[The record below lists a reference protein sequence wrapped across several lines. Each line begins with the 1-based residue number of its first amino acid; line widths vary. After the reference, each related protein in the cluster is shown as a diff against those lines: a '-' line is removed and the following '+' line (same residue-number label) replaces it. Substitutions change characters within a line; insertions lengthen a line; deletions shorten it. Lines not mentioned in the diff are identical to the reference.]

1 MAREFASALDP
12 GRARRNNEDAVAI
25 DAAAGVAVL
34 ADGMGGH
41 NAGEVASAM
50 ACTIV
55 CQDLVRWRRAWP
67 ETTSQAAALQAMARG
82 VAHANQAILDAA
94 LARPECRGMG
104 TTVVVLLMG
113 GPGMLVGH
121 VGDSRAYRYGRHGLE
136 RLTRDHSLL
145 QEQLDAGLLTPRQA
159 ATAPRRNIVTR
170 AVGVEAGVQLDTLA
184 LQTQPGD
191 MVLLCSDGLTDM
203 LGDEEIAAILAAGG
217 PLQALCARLVDAAN
231 AAGGADNVSVVLT
244 RDDGDL
250 LT

>member
-25 DAAAGVAVL
+25 DATAGVAVL

-50 ACTIV
+50 ACAIV

-67 ETTSQAAALQAMARG
+67 EATSQAAAVQAMMRG

-104 TTVVVLLMG
+104 TTVVVLLVTG
-113 GPGMLVGH
+113 ARMLVGH
-121 VGDSRAYRYGRHGLE
+121 IGDSRAYRFSHGGLE
-136 RLTRDHSLL
+136 RLTHDHSLL
-145 QEQLDAGLLTPRQA
+145 QERLDAGQPSPLQ
-159 ATAPRRNIVTR
+159 TAGAMYRNIVTR
-170 AVGVEAGVQLDTLA
+170 AVGIETTVQLDTQA
-184 LQTQPGD
+184 IAAQPGD
-191 MVLLCSDGLTDM
+191 IVLLCSDGLTDM
-203 LGDEEIAAILAAGG
+203 LVDEEIAAILSTGGTLAG
-217 PLQALCARLVDAAN
+217 LCARLVDAAN
-231 AAGGADNVSVVLT
+231 AAGGRDNVSVVLT